1 MFNLVNQFC
10 KSIRFSLLTDHWK
23 KSFVKSRQKL
33 KSFHLTTEE
42 QEIQMVGA
50 RSLKINDAHSSLKNG
65 ASCLKK
71 GSESLS
77 M

>member
-1 MFNLVNQFC
+1 M
-10 KSIRFSLLTDHWK
+10 
-23 KSFVKSRQKL
+23 

-71 GSESLS
+71 GSESRLNVGLGS
-77 M
+77 LDDIGSPNTVGLPIPDTGN